1 MVVEE
6 KTTKKQTKTKFEIV
20 QVPTEMGLVVRD
32 LETNED
38 YDVLKLLCKIAND
51 VEQLKQLI

>member
-1 MVVEE
+1 MAEE
-6 KTTKKQTKTKFEIV
+6 KTTKKQVKTKFEIV